1 MVVRCPAI
9 QCAKAIDPNFVLGSL
24 APIPRTNLPGTSLP
38 SSFSRG
44 SFAPP
49 TRPGLKDAMTGTE
62 TSENES
68 SQSSD
73 DDMPLSNLLPPRR
86 PGSAMSGARSA
97 SPAASARSIPANS
110 KVSSTPQNAHPRTS
124 SASSTSTLDQPRR
137 GRQPLVD
144 LSAPVQKDTGKPLQP
159 PTTGAAK
166 KTSPLRSK
174 RSYKDVGKA
183 PVLSAPS
190 SSSSSP
196 SLPPAVHIRQ
206 PPSTDMAE
214 TITRKRSST
223 IQAGQLP
230 SAKMH
235 SVPLKAAPEPEPVP
249 RFMVFRPFAHADSP
263 PSSIGNSS
271 WSGMLPLTPQTGSEA
286 SGSSTSGRSGDQ
298 ENNKNAKDRRKHSVS
313 FVEPEIERKVER
325 KAKGMHRREVSEV
338 QEVPAEDKRKERRR
352 GEAKAA
358 IEVCISA
365 W

>member
-1 MVVRCPAI
+1 MAE
-9 QCAKAIDPNFVLGSL
+9 DTDSNFVLGSL
-24 APIPRTNLPGTSLP
+24 APISRIGLPGTGLP

-49 TRPGLKDAMTGTE
+49 THPRLNNAGTE

-97 SPAASARSIPANS
+97 SPALSARSVPAKSNF
-110 KVSSTPQNAHPRTS
+110 SSTPQNAHPRTS
-124 SASSTSTLDQPRR
+124 SASSVNVLDQTGR

-144 LSAPVQKDTGKPLQP
+144 LSAPVQKETGKPLQP
-159 PTTGAAK
+159 PTTGTSK
-166 KTSPLRSK
+166 KASPLRTK
-174 RSYKDVGKA
+174 RSFKDVGKS
-183 PVLSAPS
+183 SAPS

-196 SLPPAVHIRQ
+196 PLPNSSPAVHIHQ
-206 PPSTDMAE
+206 PLPSNAAE
-214 TITRKRSST
+214 ATTRKRSST

-230 SAKMH
+230 SAKIH
-235 SVPLKAAPEPEPVP
+235 SVPLKSAPEPEPVP

-286 SGSSTSGRSGDQ
+286 GGSSTSGSAGGDQ
-298 ENNKNAKDRRKHSVS
+298 EQKKNGKERRKLSVS
-313 FVEPEIERKVER
+313 FVEPEPEGRVEKR
-325 KAKGMHRREVSEV
+325 AKGMHRREGSEDR
-338 QEVPAEDKRKERRR
+338 EDPAEDKRKERRR
-352 GEAKAA
+352 SEAKAA
-358 IEVCISA
+358 IEVRISA
-365 W
+365 WKI

>member
-1 MVVRCPAI
+1 V
-9 QCAKAIDPNFVLGSL
+9 KKGTDSNFVLGSL
-24 APIPRTNLPGTSLP
+24 APISRTDLPGTSLP

-49 TRPGLKDAMTGTE
+49 TEAE

-97 SPAASARSIPANS
+97 SPALSARSVPANS
-110 KVSSTPQNAHPRTS
+110 NFSSTPQNVHPRTS
-124 SASSTSTLDQPRR
+124 GASSTGALDQAGR

-144 LSAPVQKDTGKPLQP
+144 LSAPVQKETGKPLHP

-166 KTSPLRSK
+166 KTSPLRAK
-174 RSYKDVGKA
+174 RSFKDVRKA
-183 PVLSAPS
+183 PALSAQSSS

-196 SLPPAVHIRQ
+196 SLSNGSPVVHVRQ
-206 PPSTDMAE
+206 PSPNTAE
-214 TITRKRSST
+214 RTRKRSST

-230 SAKMH
+230 SAKIH
-235 SVPLKAAPEPEPVP
+235 SVPLKSAPEPEPVP

-271 WSGMLPLTPQTGSEA
+271 WSGMLPLTPQTGSEV
-286 SGSSTSGRSGDQ
+286 SGSSTSGSRSGDQ
-298 ENNKNAKDRRKHSVS
+298 EHMKNVKERRKRTVS
-313 FVEPEIERKVER
+313 FVEPEKVEK
-325 KAKGMHRREVSEV
+325 KANGMHRHEGSEV
-338 QEVPAEDKRKERRR
+338 QPAEDKRKERRR
-352 GEAKAA
+352 SEAKAA
-358 IEVCISA
+358 IEVHISA
-365 W
+365 WKI